1 MKRETKVR
9 AMERMLAM
17 TAADAA
23 AEAAAENATAACR
36 GTLEADAVAAA
47 TQAWQANQKAEASTE
62 AWKSMAKAQRDYAAS
77 AVSAAIAIGE
87 SASRLG
93 GSYSGST
100 EREVIWGD
108 RAYARTVTSDGD
120 RYSRSC
126 KYSKTDATHEIT
138 ISVDGMVD
146 LVDAILLPSR
156 TMLSSASA
164 GEGLPL
170 ISYHA
175 ATGEAIWAVV
185 RNKRLATE
193 RGWLAVDGGF
203 LYHSTESLDH
213 ARRGVARKVAAAAKE
228 AGKVTRDRRA
238 DRRAALVIRLCRG
251 AQATV
256 ADALAAGY
264 CPAGIRAW
272 QEKNGIGDSAPL
284 ADLVRTGDT
293 LATRLAFD
301 LARKVRRE
309 AAAV

>member
-17 TAADAA
+17 RAADAA

-36 GTLEADAVAAA
+36 GTLESDAVAAA
-47 TQAWQANQKAEASTE
+47 VAAWQASQQADAAAE
-62 AWKSMAKAQRDYAAS
+62 AWKSMAKAQRDYAAR
-77 AVSAAIAIGE
+77 AASAAVAIGE
-87 SASRLG
+87 AASRLG

-100 EREVIWGD
+100 DREVVWGD
-108 RAYARTVTSDGD
+108 SESARTVTIDGD

-126 KYSKTDATHEIT
+126 KYSKTNARHEIT
-138 ISVDGMVD
+138 ISVDGIVD
-146 LVDAILLPSR
+146 LIDAVLLPSR
-156 TMLSSASA
+156 TMLASASA
-164 GEGLPL
+164 AEGLPL

-175 ATGEAIWAVV
+175 DTGEASWAVV
-185 RNKRLATE
+185 RNKRLAAE
-193 RGWLAVDGGF
+193 RGWVAIDGGF

-228 AGKVTRDRRA
+228 AGRVTRDRRA

-272 QEKNGIGDSAPL
+272 QEKNGIGDAAAL
-284 ADLVRTGDT
+284 ADLVRTGDP

>member
-9 AMERMLAM
+9 AMERILARR
-17 TAADAA
+17 AAGAE
-23 AEAAAENATAACR
+23 AEAAVENATAACR

-47 TQAWQANQKAEASTE
+47 TEAWKANQTAEASTK

-87 SASRLG
+87 SASWLG
-93 GSYSGST
+93 GSYSGAT
-100 EREVIWGD
+100 DRAVLWGD
-108 RAYARTVTSDGD
+108 HASARTVTRGGD

-126 KYSKTDATHEIT
+126 KYSKTDASHEVT

-146 LVDAILLPSR
+146 LVD

-164 GEGLPL
+164 DEGLPL

-175 ATGEAIWAVV
+175 ATGEAIWVVV
-185 RNKRLATE
+185 RNKRIAAE
-193 RGWLAVDGGF
+193 HGWLAFSGGF

-213 ARRGVARKVAAAAKE
+213 ARSGVARKLAAAAKE
-228 AGKVTRDRRA
+228 AGRVTRDGRA
-238 DRRAALVIRLCRG
+238 DRRAALVIRLCQG

-272 QEKNGIGDSAPL
+272 QEKNGIGDSAAL
-284 ADLVRTGDT
+284 ADLVRTGDP